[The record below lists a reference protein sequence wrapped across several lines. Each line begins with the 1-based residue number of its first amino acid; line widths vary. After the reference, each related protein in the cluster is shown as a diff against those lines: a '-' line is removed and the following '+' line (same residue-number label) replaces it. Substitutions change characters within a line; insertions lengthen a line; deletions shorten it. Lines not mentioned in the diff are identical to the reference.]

1 MTRWRPKSVR
11 VRLTLWHL
19 AALVIVLAAYAGG
32 VFLFVRHSLH
42 ADLDSRLQ
50 EDIDRAED
58 AFSRNPD
65 GTLTWLVGDRDA
77 DPTDPDVVEGPW
89 TCAWDANGRVLYRD
103 PLAPAPVTAVPAVLP
118 SRPAL
123 TSVQAPGGRWIRE
136 MTGPQD
142 VAGARVT
149 MRVARSEERM
159 RGQLRSLLAI
169 LLLGLPLASLVAGAG
184 AYLVARRALSPI
196 NRMATAARRITAS
209 RLGDRLPVDNP
220 DDELGHLATVFNET
234 FSRLQT
240 SFDQLRRFTADASHE
255 MRTPLTAIRTV
266 GEVGLREPRPEAAYR
281 DVIASML
288 EEADRLNRLV
298 ENLLTLARAEGGA
311 AKLVCERVDLAALAR
326 EVVDHLAVLAEE
338 KQQAVTVDA
347 GRAVPIT
354 ADRAV
359 LRQAIINLLDN
370 AVKFSPVGSSIRLEV
385 NVQPQHA
392 VLAVHDSG
400 PGIPPEDAERIFERF
415 YRIEKSRSRDAGGA
429 GLGLSIA
436 RWAVE
441 AHGGRIEVLPGAEGG
456 SVFRILLPN
465 R

>member
-1 MTRWRPKSVR
+1 
-11 VRLTLWHL
+11 
-19 AALVIVLAAYAGG
+19 
-32 VFLFVRHSLH
+32 
-42 ADLDSRLQ
+42 
-50 EDIDRAED
+50 
-58 AFSRNPD
+58 
-65 GTLTWLVGDRDA
+65 
-77 DPTDPDVVEGPW
+77 
-89 TCAWDANGRVLYRD
+89 
-103 PLAPAPVTAVPAVLP
+103 
-118 SRPAL
+118 
-123 TSVQAPGGRWIRE
+123 
-136 MTGPQD
+136 
-142 VAGARVT
+142 
-149 MRVARSEERM
+149 
-159 RGQLRSLLAI
+159 
-169 LLLGLPLASLVAGAG
+169 
-184 AYLVARRALSPI
+184 
-196 NRMATAARRITAS
+196 
-209 RLGDRLPVDNP
+209 
-220 DDELGHLATVFNET
+220 
-234 FSRLQT
+234 
-240 SFDQLRRFTADASHE
+240 
-255 MRTPLTAIRTV
+255 
-266 GEVGLREPRPEAAYR
+266 
-281 DVIASML
+281 ML